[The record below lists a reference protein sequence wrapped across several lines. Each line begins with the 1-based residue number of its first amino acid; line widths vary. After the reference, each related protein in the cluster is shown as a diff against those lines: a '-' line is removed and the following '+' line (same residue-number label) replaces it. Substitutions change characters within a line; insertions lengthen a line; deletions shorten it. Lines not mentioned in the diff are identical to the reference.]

1 MRNRKTAAAL
11 GLLALVGVVATANT
25 ASAQSWERHRSAAVS
40 GPYHSAS
47 RGADI
52 YRSRGS
58 AQVSRYGAVDGQGW
72 SSGRSRTTVD
82 TGSGYATTGVRVGPA
97 GHSQNRYATGA
108 HGDGAY
114 SRSAGVQTSSGYGY
128 DRDVDA
134 YRSDDGVTVNRS
146 VTTNSGASRSATV
159 TRPY

>member
-1 MRNRKTAAAL
+1 MRNRKSAAAL
-11 GLLALVGVVATANT
+11 GFLTLAAVLTTAQA
-25 ASAQSWERHRSAAVS
+25 ASAQSWERHRSAVFS
-40 GPYHSAS
+40 GPNHTAA

-52 YRSRGS
+52 HRSRGS
-58 AQVSRYGAVDGQGW
+58 AQVSRFGAVDGQGW
-72 SSGRSRTTVD
+72 SSARSRTTVG

-97 GHSQNRYATGA
+97 GNSQSRTATVA
-108 HGDGAY
+108 YGDGAY
-114 SRSAGVQTSSGYGY
+114 SRSAGLQTSRGYGY

-146 VTTNSGASRSATV
+146 ITTNSGASRSASV